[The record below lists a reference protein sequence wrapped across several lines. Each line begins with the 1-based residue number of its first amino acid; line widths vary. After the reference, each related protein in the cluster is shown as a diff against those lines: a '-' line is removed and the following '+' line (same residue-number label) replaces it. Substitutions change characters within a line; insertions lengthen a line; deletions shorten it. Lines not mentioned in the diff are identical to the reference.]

1 MHAIRTI
8 VKSHSKSISI
18 QIPDDMIDQELEII
32 ILPTKKN
39 DTGLY
44 NYWDKDDLN
53 DLSLVSLSTPIQDN
67 EDYLKW

>member
-1 MHAIRTI
+1 
-8 VKSHSKSISI
+8 
-18 QIPDDMIDQELEII
+18 MIDQELEII